1 MGHFFETDYTLF
13 AYLHHG
19 VPEFSKLACS
29 DSCNYTLRR
38 TWLTR
43 CDTSDPSDMLTEI
56 VILNHGRRYSGWMR
70 FWGSCRW
77 PPRMVELMENF
88 LAVRQGSAAAVGDLD
103 KTDRFYHPPDEAQP
117 AA

>member
-1 MGHFFETDYTLF
+1 MG
-13 AYLHHG
+13 G
-19 VPEFSKLACS
+19 V
-29 DSCNYTLRR
+29 R
-38 TWLTR
+38 
-43 CDTSDPSDMLTEI
+43 
-56 VILNHGRRYSGWMR
+56 
-70 FWGSCRW
+70 RW